1 MRISIRDYNTNEDN
15 VLDYGGNDLQ
25 PVIPEKDETI
35 LVNQK
40 WYKVFNRLISY
51 RKVPCE
57 GGKYHCMDLNVYLWV
72 EKLPIPDQELGI
84 IPDPDEYNRVV
95 TKTKFQAY
103 EECMELLQPGV
114 IPHRQTK
121 ENREFD
127 GWNYLLKRNEELVR
141 ENTRLKDYLR
151 QVYLLMQNIKEN
163 DGVSLDLM
171 TKIASVV
178 GTIKETLNFDEK

>member
-1 MRISIRDYNTNEDN
+1 MRISIRDYNTNEEN
-15 VLDYGGNDLQ
+15 ILDYGGKDLQ

-40 WYKVFNRLISY
+40 WYKVCNRLISY

-72 EKLPIPDQELGI
+72 EKLPIPDQELNI

-103 EECMELLQPGV
+103 EEC
-114 IPHRQTK
+114 
-121 ENREFD
+121 REFD

-141 ENTRLKDYLR
+141 ENIRLKDYLR
-151 QVYLLMQNIKEN
+151 QVYFMMQNIKEN

-178 GTIKETLNFDEK
+178 GTIEETLNFDEK

>member
-1 MRISIRDYNTNEDN
+1 MRICIRDYRTNEEN
-15 VLDYGGNDLQ
+15 ILDYGGDDMQ
-25 PVIPEKDETI
+25 PVIPETGETI

-40 WYKVFNRLISY
+40 WYKVCNRLISY

-72 EKLPIPDQELGI
+72 EKLPIPNQELGI

-95 TKTKFQAY
+95 
-103 EECMELLQPGV
+103 
-114 IPHRQTK
+114 TK

-127 GWNYLLKRNEELVR
+127 GWNYLLKRNEELVS

-151 QVYLLMQNIKEN
+151 QVYFLMQNIKEN

-178 GTIKETLNFDEK
+178 GTIEETLNFDEK

>member
-1 MRISIRDYNTNEDN
+1 
-15 VLDYGGNDLQ
+15 
-25 PVIPEKDETI
+25 
-35 LVNQK
+35 
-40 WYKVFNRLISY
+40 
-51 RKVPCE
+51 
-57 GGKYHCMDLNVYLWV
+57 MDLNVYLWV
-72 EKLPIPDQELGI
+72 EKLPIPDQELSI

-103 EECMELLQPGV
+103 EECMELLQLGV
-114 IPHRQTK
+114 IPHRQTE

-178 GTIKETLNFDEK
+178 GTIEETLNFDEK

>member
-1 MRISIRDYNTNEDN
+1 MRISIRDYSTNEKN
-15 VLDYGGNDLQ
+15 ILDYGGDDMQ
-25 PVIPEKDETI
+25 PVIPETGETI

-40 WYKVFNRLISY
+40 WYKVCNRLISY

-57 GGKYHCMDLNVYLWV
+57 GGKYHCMDLNAYLWV

-84 IPDPDEYNRVV
+84 VPDPDEYNRVV
-95 TKTKFQAY
+95 
-103 EECMELLQPGV
+103 
-114 IPHRQTK
+114 TK

-141 ENTRLKDYLR
+141 ENARLKNYLR
-151 QVYLLMQNIKEN
+151 QVYFLMQNIKEN

-178 GTIKETLNFDEK
+178 GTIEETLNFDDK

>member
-1 MRISIRDYNTNEDN
+1 MTMRISIRDYRTNEEN
-15 VLDYGGNDLQ
+15 ILDYDGDDMQ
-25 PVIPEKDETI
+25 PVIPETGETI

-40 WYKVFNRLISY
+40 WYKVCNRLISY

-95 TKTKFQAY
+95 TK
-103 EECMELLQPGV
+103 
-114 IPHRQTK
+114 

-151 QVYLLMQNIKEN
+151 QVYFLMQNIKEN

-178 GTIKETLNFDEK
+178 GTIEEALNFDEK

>member
-1 MRISIRDYNTNEDN
+1 MTMRISIRDYSTNEKN
-15 VLDYGGNDLQ
+15 ILDYGGDDMH
-25 PVIPEKDETI
+25 PIIPETGETI

-40 WYKVFNRLISY
+40 WYKVCNRLISY

-72 EKLPIPDQELGI
+72 EKLPIPDQKLGV

-95 TKTKFQAY
+95 
-103 EECMELLQPGV
+103 
-114 IPHRQTK
+114 TK

-141 ENTRLKDYLR
+141 ENARLKDYLR
-151 QVYLLMQNIKEN
+151 QVYFLMQNIKEN

-178 GTIKETLNFDEK
+178 GTIEETLNFDDK

>member
-1 MRISIRDYNTNEDN
+1 MTMRISIRDYRTNEEN
-15 VLDYGGNDLQ
+15 ILDYDGDDMQ
-25 PVIPEKDETI
+25 PVIPETGETI

-40 WYKVFNRLISY
+40 WYKVCNRLISY

-72 EKLPIPDQELGI
+72 EKLPITDQELGI
-84 IPDPDEYNRVV
+84 IPNPDEYSRVV
-95 TKTKFQAY
+95 
-103 EECMELLQPGV
+103 
-114 IPHRQTK
+114 TK

-151 QVYLLMQNIKEN
+151 QVYFLMQNIKEN

-178 GTIKETLNFDEK
+178 GTIEETLNFDEK

>member
-15 VLDYGGNDLQ
+15 ILDYGGNDLQ
-25 PVIPEKDETI
+25 SVIPEKDETI
-35 LVNQK
+35 LVNLK
-40 WYKVFNRLISY
+40 WYKVRKRLISY

-72 EKLPIPDQELGI
+72 EKLPIPDQKLGI

-95 TKTKFQAY
+95 
-103 EECMELLQPGV
+103 
-114 IPHRQTK
+114 TK

-141 ENTRLKDYLR
+141 ENAHLKDYLR
-151 QVYLLMQNIKEN
+151 QVYFLMQYIKEN

-178 GTIKETLNFDEK
+178 GTIEETLNFDK